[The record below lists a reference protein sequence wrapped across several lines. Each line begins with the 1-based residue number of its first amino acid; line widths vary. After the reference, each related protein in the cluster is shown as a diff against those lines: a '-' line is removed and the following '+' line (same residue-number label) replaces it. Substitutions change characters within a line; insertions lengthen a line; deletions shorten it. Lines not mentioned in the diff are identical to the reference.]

1 MAVGY
6 VYAISGC
13 KKTPKEKLA
22 CPINKRYDVF
32 ISDYAH
38 LDKEWAKIAWFKRE
52 AMGLSIAHPKKAKTV
67 YKYNFE

>member
-13 KKTPKEKLA
+13 KKTPKDKLA
-22 CPINKRYDVF
+22 CPLSKRFDNF
-32 ISDYAH
+32 MSDYNH
-38 LDKEWAKIAWFKRE
+38 WESWGKVAWFKRE
-52 AMGLSIAHPKKAKTV
+52 ATGISIIHPRKAKKI

>member
-22 CPINKRYDVF
+22 CPLNKRF
-32 ISDYAH
+32 
-38 LDKEWAKIAWFKRE
+38 DKFMSNFDHWNGWGKVAWGKRE
-52 AMGLSIAHPKKAKTV
+52 AMGISIIHPRKANKI